1 MDELMAQ
8 FRQLES
14 SSSSDEASSTGGG
27 CGSSGGSKE
36 YYYTSLQK
44 ASWYPY
50 MMVLGGLLV
59 MVTILVGVF
68 RPSFMFSSDNTFV
81 WKRFFLVVLLTSL
94 FIIGFTYGLY
104 HYMTRVVN
112 IWF

>member
-1 MDELMAQ
+1 
-8 FRQLES
+8 
-14 SSSSDEASSTGGG
+14 
-27 CGSSGGSKE
+27 
-36 YYYTSLQK
+36 
-44 ASWYPY
+44 